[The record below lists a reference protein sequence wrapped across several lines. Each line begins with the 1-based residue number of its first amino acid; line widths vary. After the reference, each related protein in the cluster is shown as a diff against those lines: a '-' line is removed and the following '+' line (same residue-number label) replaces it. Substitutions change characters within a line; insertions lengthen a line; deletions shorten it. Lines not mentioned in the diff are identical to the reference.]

1 MASPDEVKR
10 EELWNSISHGIGIP
24 LGIAALVVAVAFA
37 SLERDIWKI
46 VSVSIYGTTL
56 VLMYTASTVY
66 HAISGKAKRVW
77 NLLDHSSIFLLIA
90 GTYTPVILAGMRTT
104 LGWVLFGVVWSLAVI
119 GIVMKAVARG
129 GALVI
134 GTVLYAVMGWLIVVG
149 FRELVTHLPPVSVQ
163 LLFAGGLAYTIG
175 ILFFAW
181 RRRYRHFVRHLIVLA
196 GSALHFL
203 AVLLL

>member
-1 MASPDEVKR
+1 MASPDEVRR
-10 EELWNSISHGIGIP
+10 EELWNSISHAIGIP

-104 LGWVLFGVVWSLAVI
+104 LGWILFGVVWGLAVI
-119 GIVMKAVARG
+119 GIVMKAVARER
-129 GALVI
+129 ALVI
-134 GTVLYAVMGWLIVVG
+134 GTVLYAFMGWLIVVG
-149 FRELVTHLPPVSVQ
+149 FRQLVTHLPPVSVQ

-181 RRRYRHFVRHLIVLA
+181 RRRYMHFVWHLFVLA
-196 GSALHFL
+196 GSALHFF
-203 AVLLL
+203 AVLMI

>member
-1 MASPDEVKR
+1 M
-10 EELWNSISHGIGIP
+10 L
-24 LGIAALVVAVAFA
+24 AALVVAVAFA

-104 LGWVLFGVVWSLAVI
+104 LGLVLFGVVWSLAVI
-119 GIVMKAVARG
+119 GIVMKAVARER
-129 GALVI
+129 ALVI

-181 RRRYRHFVRHLIVLA
+181 RRRYMHFVWHLFVLA
-196 GSALHFL
+196 GSALHFF
-203 AVLLL
+203 AVLML

>member
-104 LGWVLFGVVWSLAVI
+104 LGWVLFGLC
-119 GIVMKAVARG
+119 
-129 GALVI
+129 GA
-134 GTVLYAVMGWLIVVG
+134 W
-149 FRELVTHLPPVSVQ
+149 P
-163 LLFAGGLAYTIG
+163 
-175 ILFFAW
+175 
-181 RRRYRHFVRHLIVLA
+181 
-196 GSALHFL
+196 
-203 AVLLL
+203 

>member
-119 GIVMKAVARG
+119 GIVMKAVARER
-129 GALVI
+129 ALVI

-181 RRRYRHFVRHLIVLA
+181 RRRYMHFVWHLFVLA
-196 GSALHFL
+196 GSALHFF
-203 AVLLL
+203 AVLML

>member
-66 HAISGKAKRVW
+66 HAISAKAKRVW

-104 LGWVLFGVVWSLAVI
+104 LGWILFGVVWGLAVI
-119 GIVMKAVARG
+119 GIVMKAVARER
-129 GALVI
+129 ALVI

-181 RRRYRHFVRHLIVLA
+181 RRRYMHFVWHLFVLA
-196 GSALHFL
+196 GSALHFF
-203 AVLLL
+203 AVLML